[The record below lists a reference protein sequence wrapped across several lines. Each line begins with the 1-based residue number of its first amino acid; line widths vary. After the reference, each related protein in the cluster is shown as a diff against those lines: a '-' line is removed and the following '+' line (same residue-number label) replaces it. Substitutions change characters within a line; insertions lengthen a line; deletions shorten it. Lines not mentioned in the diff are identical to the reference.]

1 MILTQEVDFNSVPE
15 DLQEECQ
22 SCAGKKVIDDGFGG
36 QSECTE
42 CDGRGWTLCSVQDLL
57 NEINTL
63 RVIKDPP
70 KKYHGWIIKKEEKDF
85 NPEYIF
91 SSTNTKYAEDRIRG
105 YDLAKVLCAIEG
117 RIGSFE
123 IEENLGA
130 LGAFKV
136 FTWEE
141 TSG

>member
-57 NEINTL
+57 NEITTL

-70 KKYHGWIIKKEEKDF
+70 KKYHGWIAVEPDKDGDKRYRARFETKEGPIHELSYRMPDVLVWLEKQ
-85 NPEYIF
+85 
-91 SSTNTKYAEDRIRG
+91 
-105 YDLAKVLCAIEG
+105 
-117 RIGSFE
+117 IGSSFE